1 MTYETQ
7 LYATNTSPINII
19 RNEELILMYA
29 EAKIQTNQLPDAVTA
44 LNKIRTAHGLLPY
57 AGAVTQA
64 ALTDELLKQRRYS
77 LFMEGHRW
85 FDMRRYERLNTLPK
99 DRPNHSILT
108 EFPRHKQETDWD
120 AANPC

>member
-1 MTYETQ
+1 
-7 LYATNTSPINII
+7 
-19 RNEELILMYA
+19 MYA

-44 LNKIRTAHGLLPY
+44 LNKIRTSHNLAPY

-77 LFMEGHRW
+77 LYMEGHRW
-85 FDMRRYERLNTLPK
+85 FDMRRYNRLNTLPK
-99 DRPNHSILT
+99 DKPTHSVF
-108 EFPRHKQETDWD
+108 EQFPRHKQEIDWD